1 MNEPNR
7 KLKGG
12 YDHVLINRHLQDL
25 NPLFYGYERCLPN
38 KSFGPAIRKYT
49 LIHYVVEGEGRVYK
63 QDGEYA
69 VHAGQAFLILPDEIV
84 TYTADA
90 KNPWYYQWVAFDGA
104 LSEKF
109 RELPT
114 VIEFPSGVIREML
127 SMEER
132 DLREYRVAALL
143 FEMYAELFERPNP
156 RNHYVRQVKD
166 YIKALYMQPIRIEA
180 IAEKMNLDRR
190 YLSRIF
196 KQKTGQTVQDYLISV
211 RMEEAQRLLSQ
222 GKTVEEA
229 AILCGYED
237 PFNFSKM
244 FKRKFGVSP
253 LQWKLG
259 KREDKN

>member
-1 MNEPNR
+1 M
-7 KLKGG
+7 
-12 YDHVLINRHLQDL
+12 
-25 NPLFYGYERCLPN
+25 
-38 KSFGPAIRKYT
+38 
-49 LIHYVVEGEGRVYK
+49 
-63 QDGEYA
+63 
-69 VHAGQAFLILPDEIV
+69 
-84 TYTADA
+84 
-90 KNPWYYQWVAFDGA
+90 
-104 LSEKF
+104 
-109 RELPT
+109 
-114 VIEFPSGVIREML
+114 IEFPSGVIREML

-222 GKTVEEA
+222 GKTVEES

>member
-1 MNEPNR
+1 M
-7 KLKGG
+7 
-12 YDHVLINRHLQDL
+12 
-25 NPLFYGYERCLPN
+25 
-38 KSFGPAIRKYT
+38 
-49 LIHYVVEGEGRVYK
+49 
-63 QDGEYA
+63 
-69 VHAGQAFLILPDEIV
+69 
-84 TYTADA
+84 
-90 KNPWYYQWVAFDGA
+90 
-104 LSEKF
+104 
-109 RELPT
+109 
-114 VIEFPSGVIREML
+114 
-127 SMEER
+127 
-132 DLREYRVAALL
+132 AALL
-143 FEMYAELFERPNP
+143 FEMYAELFEKSKP
-156 RNHYVRQVKD
+156 RNHYVRQVQD

-229 AILCGYED
+229 ATLCGYED
-237 PFNFSKM
+237 SFNFSKM